1 MASLVAAAGGV
12 EFPRD
17 VDADTAGVIVLTE
30 LCADVDSTVGCHF
43 RESGMQNIICK
54 DGYAQALIFKK
65 LFAKT

>member
-1 MASLVAAAGGV
+1 MTAFVAAAGGV

-30 LCADVDSTVGCHF
+30 LCADVDAAVGCHL
-43 RESGMQNIICK
+43 RVLRMENVVGK
-54 DGYAQALIFKK
+54 DGYAQALILEE